1 MKGGTGKSLV
11 HIHKT
16 RQWDSEKD
24 GKGGSVWKKKI
35 SILEETE
42 YIYIHRDT
50 HRERERE
57 EGRVGEREVTLNNRV

>member
-50 HRERERE
+50 HRERER
-57 EGRVGEREVTLNNRV
+57 GRESGRERSDTE

>member
-24 GKGGSVWKKKI
+24 GKGGSVWKKKNK
-35 SILEETE
+35 
-42 YIYIHRDT
+42 YFRGNGIYIFIET
-50 HRERERE
+50 HRERQRERKGEWERE
-57 EGRVGEREVTLNNRV
+57 K

>member
-1 MKGGTGKSLV
+1 MKGRTGKSLV

-50 HRERERE
+50 QRERERE
-57 EGRVGEREVTLNNRV
+57 RKGEWEREK